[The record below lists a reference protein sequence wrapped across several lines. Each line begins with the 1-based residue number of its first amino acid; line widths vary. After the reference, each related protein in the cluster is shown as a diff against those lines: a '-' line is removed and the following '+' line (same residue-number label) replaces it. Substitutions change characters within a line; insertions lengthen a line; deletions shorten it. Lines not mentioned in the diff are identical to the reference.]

1 MNQIKKLMASKQV
14 NTYIETNPMFT
25 TLWHDVIFNEFRG
38 NDELKLSLR
47 QSGYLVH
54 MVLTGY
60 SRLFIEDFK
69 VMVCF
74 VLKDYFKLKGM
85 IMALTV
91 ARKANERVIITTS
104 TGETISVSVSRGCKV
119 TVDAPKSVKV
129 MRSELVET
137 E

>member
-1 MNQIKKLMASKQV
+1 M
-14 NTYIETNPMFT
+14 
-25 TLWHDVIFNEFRG
+25 
-38 NDELKLSLR
+38 
-47 QSGYLVH
+47 VH